1 MKIIITGSLGNVA
14 KPLAEQ
20 LISENHNITII
31 SSNES
36 KRSEIESL
44 GAKAAIG
51 SLLDLGFLKET
62 FSGADSVF
70 LMTPPLVSESNIVK
84 NTVKIGENYAEAVKN
99 SGVKR
104 LVMLSSVGA
113 DSPVEN
119 GPIAGLHH
127 IENLYSGLETVSST
141 FLRAGYFYINFF
153 NDIPL
158 VKNAGII
165 GANYSAEVTVPL
177 VHPRDIA
184 KAAAEELVKIS
195 SDQKIRYVVSDNRE
209 AGDFAKAF
217 GAAIGKPDL
226 PWVEFTDKQ
235 TFEGM
240 SQAGLPEEMAKLYE
254 EMGRGIRNGVVQKD
268 FIKYGSPA
276 EGETKLEDFAK
287 EFASKF

>member
-20 LISENHNITII
+20 LISENHDITII

-51 SLLDLGFLKET
+51 SISDLDFMKET

-84 NTVKIGENYAEAVKN
+84 NTVKIGENYTEAVKN

-127 IENLYSGLETVSST
+127 IENLYSGLEPISST

-158 VKNAGII
+158 VKNAGIM
-165 GANYSAEVTVPL
+165 GNNYSAKVTVPL

-184 KAAAEELVKIS
+184 KAAAEELVKTS

-209 AGDFAKAF
+209 AGDFAKVL
-217 GAAIGKPDL
+217 GTAIGKPDL
-226 PWVEFTDKQ
+226 PWVEFTDEQ
-235 TFEGM
+235 AFEGM

-268 FIKYGSPA
+268 FIKYGSPT
-276 EGETKLEDFAK
+276 EGETKLEDFAQ
-287 EFASKF
+287 EFAAKF

>member
-20 LISENHNITII
+20 LVAENHDITII
-31 SSNES
+31 SSKES

-44 GAKAAIG
+44 GAQAAIG
-51 SLLDLGFLKET
+51 SISDLNFLKET
-62 FSGADSVF
+62 FNGADSVF
-70 LMTPPLVSESNIVK
+70 LMTPPLVSESNIVE
-84 NTVKIGENYAEAVKN
+84 NTIKIGENYAKAIKD
-99 SGVKR
+99 SGVNR

-113 DSPVEN
+113 DSPIEN

-127 IENLYSGLETVSST
+127 IEKLYSELETVSST

-158 VKNAGII
+158 IKNAGII
-165 GANYSAEVTVPL
+165 GANYSAEVTVPM

-184 KAAAEELVKIS
+184 KAAAEELVKAS
-195 SDQKIRYVVSDNRE
+195 SDQVRYVVSDNRKAE
-209 AGDFAKAF
+209 DFAKVF
-217 GAAIGKPDL
+217 GTAIGNPDL

-240 SQAGLPEEMAKLYE
+240 FKAGLPEEMAKLYE
-254 EMGRGIRNGVVQKD
+254 EMGRGIRKGIVQED
-268 FIKYGSPA
+268 FIKYGSPI

-287 EFASKF
+287 EFAAQF